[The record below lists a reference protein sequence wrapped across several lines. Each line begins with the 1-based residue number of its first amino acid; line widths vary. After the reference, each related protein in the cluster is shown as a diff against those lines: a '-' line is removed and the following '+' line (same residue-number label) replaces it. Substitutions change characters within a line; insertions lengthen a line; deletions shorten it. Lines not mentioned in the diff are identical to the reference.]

1 MPVGAAALQLGG
13 MDTVVTE
20 ARDASTF
27 AEYLQ
32 KENGELPKK
41 WIVIHRADDT
51 WNIPT
56 SLSNCMVAQEVHL
69 FPSLPILAQCPAL
82 MTETADIPRFH
93 IVTESRY
100 DPHAGTVETPAKD
113 AIPAFI
119 LKMPSITVGGVCAC
133 GSTVYKQAV

>member
-20 ARDASTF
+20 QCDASTF

-32 KENGELPKK
+32 KENEEFPKK

-51 WNIPT
+51 WKIPT

-69 FPSLPILAQCPAL
+69 FPGLPILAQCSTL
-82 MTETADIPRFH
+82 MTETSDIPRFH
-93 IVTESRY
+93 VVEESKY
-100 DPHAGTVETPAKD
+100 DPRAGTIETPAKD
-113 AIPAFI
+113 TVPAFI
-119 LKMPSITVGGVCAC
+119 LKMPSITAGEVCAC
-133 GSTVYKQAV
+133 GSTVYTQTV